1 MALNRDATRKISSVD
16 LTRCQNGGT
25 CRETFGTYVCQC
37 TNPWGGKDCSQ
48 GVDIVKQL
56 SGTGYLIF
64 SPQRKAISMP
74 WHSSLSFRTRES
86 YGLLM
91 SASLGST
98 YSIIELIEGH
108 IQYRYENTTVL
119 LSESRVD
126 DGRWHNIEIKWMSG
140 EVWLNLDFGD
150 FEITR
155 RTRDKVTGHYVGT
168 VSVGGTGPS
177 TEGTV
182 IGLDGCIKDVR
193 MGENSNSV
201 LTLTH
206 EKNAKDGC
214 QTSNPCASH
223 PCPINSVCK
232 PTWNSYECCPTS
244 WWGHPVCGPC
254 HCDLDKG
261 YSGDCDKV
269 NGECRCKAN
278 HYQPAGS
285 DTCYPC
291 NCYLIGSNGGTCD
304 SVTGQCDCRKGVISR
319 RCDRCANPS
328 SEVTPN
334 GCQNVYDGCPKSF
347 AEDVWWEQTKY
358 GASTVQN
365 CPNRSQGQGARKCR
379 KEGGWDPPDMFD
391 CVSETFVDLRDML
404 GQLESNTLEITTYVA
419 IKLSEDLNHA
429 CSVTPNMW
437 GSDVLIASRL
447 IILLLEYE
455 THQQGLNLTHRQDK
469 HYIQNLVESASV
481 VLQPNYASYWQ
492 RINGLKGFGADSL
505 LSKMD
510 NYVATLA
517 LSQGDTYT
525 TPFEIPTKNII
536 FGMDTVSSRELYGF
550 SKTGYVAGHDDKIDQ
565 LVIPE
570 NSALIDLKYPGYNEA
585 SVIIPKYNNYLRN
598 QQIWAHETNIRIP
611 LKLLNIPD
619 IKKDETITSAN
630 LGHSSGVVSYVI
642 FKTLGELLPEA
653 YAANVEQRMKKQVKL
668 RFKIS
673 HLGSKGNPQ
682 CVTWVT
688 GKDGEGIWT
697 REGCHTS
704 SPEKGVGQFIN
715 ETFVNCTCDHLS
727 SFAVIVNDIEAEF
740 LAKPSVAEDVTT
752 YTGLILSLVLLMISF
767 IAFCLLKGAPTNSNT
782 IHKNI
787 TASLF
792 IVQILFLVALKKRY
806 YLISQEFPCKL
817 MAIGLHYFWLCVF
830 TWLLIEGIHLYR
842 MLTEMRDV
850 NHGQMRF
857 YYSCGY
863 GLPAIIVGLSVGV
876 RADQYGNPLPYRLIV
891 KMPKP
896 SDCWLSIY
904 ESVAW
909 ALVGPVCFIVVVI
922 LFVFVFA
929 IRASLT
935 IKGHVEGFGNLSY
948 PDPIVERDQ
957 HLHTTMI
964 STFYEET
971 LASQR
976 LQQLQGRHA
985 KRQAPHIVVKVFL
998 NLEEWS
1004 LRSSTPSNYNSN
1016 TDLNSQSVKSPYAY
1030 NDSTNFHRKK
1040 GTGGKRRDSESESE
1054 LSLDRRS
1061 MELASSH
1068 TSDEEDTT
1076 TQNGTLRV
1084 HDKRTNPP
1092 PVPPKPLYQ
1101 PNIVS
1106 MDSTLEV
1113 MPSPQLLNDIRNTP
1127 TPDQIRASPMS
1138 QNIRPP
1144 IYAAQWSSQLPPA
1157 HPGLYKDL
1165 EIAVKETWDR
1175 LFGLIDYPPQLHRI
1189 MKRMTNQ
1196 TTLEWNRDQ
1205 HYQDIWTRIVTHRLK
1220 IITEHIPRP
1229 SKHRF
1234 SPDMK
1239 KFSTIDTKR
1248 YSPDIKRYSPS
1259 TRRYSPETR
1268 TYSQDAAL
1276 SPEALPNYGDGRRLY
1291 PNSES
1296 IYSRGL
1302 GSPQTN
1308 RYSSPNDFPP
1318 ENYLVRSESR
1328 GSRASME
1335 SSYSDR
1341 RRYIQQENPYSTRY
1355 KTASPLQILQSQ
1367 SQEASTPQSQKRF
1380 LHNLVEA
1387 SSASTLASKEETE
1400 EQESPTKEVNNLSM
1414 TSPPPIMTSQPS
1426 FPSGLISSKKITT
1439 ITHGI
1444 SDSEY
1449 V

>member
-1 MALNRDATRKISSVD
+1 MYQVQNQHYQGCIKDLYVD
-16 LTRCQNGGT
+16 HKFINMNSYVANNGTQPGCHEKNFFCRSHPCQNGGT
-25 CRETFGTYVCQC
+25 CRETFGTYVCEC

-155 RTRDKVTGHYVGT
+155 RSKDKVTGHYVGT

-232 PTWNSYECCPTS
+232 PTWNSYECVCNKGFFGNNCIDACEINPCSNNSTCVHDAHSPKGYRCECLTSKFTGEYCEISLNLQCPTS

-653 YAANVEQRMKKQVKL
+653 YAANVEQRWGVGLAARSAVFTLAVHTTDGGLIHGRMKKQVKL

-682 CVTWVT
+682 CVTWIT

-704 SPEKGVGQFIN
+704 SPEKGVGQYIN
-715 ETFVNCTCDHLS
+715 DTFVNCTCDHLS
-727 SFAVIVNDIEAEF
+727 SFAF

-752 YTGLILSLVLLMISF
+752 YTGLILSLVLLMVSF

-817 MAIGLHYFWLCVF
+817 W
-830 TWLLIEGIHLYR
+830 
-842 MLTEMRDV
+842 
-850 NHGQMRF
+850 
-857 YYSCGY
+857 
-863 GLPAIIVGLSVGV
+863 
-876 RADQYGNPLPYRLIV
+876 
-891 KMPKP
+891 
-896 SDCWLSIY
+896 
-904 ESVAW
+904 
-909 ALVGPVCFIVVVI
+909 
-922 LFVFVFA
+922 
-929 IRASLT
+929 
-935 IKGHVEGFGNLSY
+935 
-948 PDPIVERDQ
+948 
-957 HLHTTMI
+957 
-964 STFYEET
+964 
-971 LASQR
+971 
-976 LQQLQGRHA
+976 
-985 KRQAPHIVVKVFL
+985 
-998 NLEEWS
+998 
-1004 LRSSTPSNYNSN
+1004 
-1016 TDLNSQSVKSPYAY
+1016 QSVFITFGYVY
-1030 NDSTNFHRKK
+1030 
-1040 GTGGKRRDSESESE
+1040 
-1054 LSLDRRS
+1054 
-1061 MELASSH
+1061 
-1068 TSDEEDTT
+1068 
-1076 TQNGTLRV
+1076 
-1084 HDKRTNPP
+1084 
-1092 PVPPKPLYQ
+1092 
-1101 PNIVS
+1101 
-1106 MDSTLEV
+1106 
-1113 MPSPQLLNDIRNTP
+1113 
-1127 TPDQIRASPMS
+1127 
-1138 QNIRPP
+1138 
-1144 IYAAQWSSQLPPA
+1144 LP
-1157 HPGLYKDL
+1157 
-1165 EIAVKETWDR
+1165 
-1175 LFGLIDYPPQLHRI
+1175 
-1189 MKRMTNQ
+1189 
-1196 TTLEWNRDQ
+1196 
-1205 HYQDIWTRIVTHRLK
+1205 
-1220 IITEHIPRP
+1220 
-1229 SKHRF
+1229 
-1234 SPDMK
+1234 
-1239 KFSTIDTKR
+1239 
-1248 YSPDIKRYSPS
+1248 
-1259 TRRYSPETR
+1259 
-1268 TYSQDAAL
+1268 
-1276 SPEALPNYGDGRRLY
+1276 
-1291 PNSES
+1291 
-1296 IYSRGL
+1296 
-1302 GSPQTN
+1302 GS
-1308 RYSSPNDFPP
+1308 
-1318 ENYLVRSESR
+1318 
-1328 GSRASME
+1328 
-1335 SSYSDR
+1335 
-1341 RRYIQQENPYSTRY
+1341 
-1355 KTASPLQILQSQ
+1355 
-1367 SQEASTPQSQKRF
+1367 
-1380 LHNLVEA
+1380 
-1387 SSASTLASKEETE
+1387 
-1400 EQESPTKEVNNLSM
+1400 
-1414 TSPPPIMTSQPS
+1414 
-1426 FPSGLISSKKITT
+1426 
-1439 ITHGI
+1439 
-1444 SDSEY
+1444 
-1449 V
+1449 